1 MAGEKS
7 KPASNCL
14 WRDTAEG
21 EDSLGFKPY
30 VEAIAEF
37 LTAEGTKP
45 PITLSIEGQWGCGK
59 SSFMKQLEG
68 HIEKLNKSENENSEE
83 VGSNGHIDIE
93 TDSEITGRGFWGTL
107 FPKNKY
113 FVVWFNCWRYEKEDE
128 LWAAFALHFME
139 QLSEQLSWERR
150 LWAQFKLRI
159 LRLEFKWKSKKS
171 IFAHIALFI
180 LAAWVF
186 LDHSIPNFVEFLS
199 TDSPDGSSGSVLIA
213 LTKIIAPV
221 LPILYVGKDIIDV
234 VGNPFN
240 FSKFVSN
247 PNYKEHISFIEHFH
261 SDFGKIVESYVGDS
275 RVYVFVDDLDR
286 CEVPKAAELMQA
298 LNLMISDDANVYF
311 SIGMDRKVIS
321 AGLAARNENIL
332 PYLEEV
338 DGLKFGYDFIEKFI
352 QLPFKVPSPTNADF
366 KKFLNLQQEQESSL
380 KTSDTSGDLSSKFEA
395 PDSGSQPDEK
405 SAPQESPESFNLEE
419 EVKAESPKEESD
431 NPKPVT
437 NDDDCEDPGELDH
450 ILEMVVP
457 ALDRNPR
464 RVKQFFNLFRFQRTI
479 GKKTGLFSYDSK
491 TLPENMW
498 NCRKLAK
505 FVVISI
511 NWHSLISALGSNRT
525 LLDQLQEYA
534 LNLGNENEYLKK
546 WTKDEK
552 LISLLRFGCEG
563 NDPQKKLEDYTL
575 SGLDFS
581 KLLQISP
588 VVVYPDE
595 NLSGSLLE
603 IEFVRIPAGEFM
615 MGSPLNDQERFDN
628 EGPVHKVTIKN
639 SFSMS
644 KYPITQKQWIA
655 LMEFNPSQFKGEERP
670 VENVSWTDVQ
680 EFIKRL
686 NEMDGTDRYRLP
698 SEAEWEYA
706 CRAGTNT
713 RYSFGDDESKLGDY
727 AWYVGN
733 SDNETHPVGQRD
745 SNLWG
750 LYDIHGNVWEW
761 VQDSYHSNYIG
772 APSDGS
778 AWEDGDSSNR
788 VIRLGGFN
796 GSARYCRSAV
806 RTGGGPGVH
815 GSNIGFRLLREL

>member
-7 KPASNCL
+7 KLGSYCI
-14 WRDTAEG
+14 WRDTAAG

-37 LTAEGTKP
+37 LTDEDTLA

-59 SSFMKQLEG
+59 SSFMKQLEDR
-68 HIEKLNKSENENSEE
+68 IEELNNLEIENFRE
-83 VGSNGHIDIE
+83 VEVNGHTGIG
-93 TDSEITGRGFWGTL
+93 TNSEITGSGFWETL
-107 FPKNKY
+107 FPKKKY
-113 FVVWFNCWRYEKEDE
+113 FAVWFNCWRYEKEDE

-150 LWAQFKLRI
+150 LWAQFKLRL

-171 IFAHIALFI
+171 IFVHIVLFI
-180 LAAWVF
+180 FAVWFFV
-186 LDHSIPNFVEFLS
+186 DHSIPKFMEFLS
-199 TDSPDGSSGSVLIA
+199 SDSPDGSSGSVLIT

-261 SDFGKIVESYVGDS
+261 SDFGKIVESYVGNS

-332 PYLEEV
+332 PYLDVE
-338 DGLKFGYDFIEKFI
+338 GLKYGYDFIEKFI
-352 QLPFKVPSPTNADF
+352 QLPFKVPSPTNDDF
-366 KKFLNLQQEQESSL
+366 KKFINPQQEQESSS
-380 KTSDTSGDLSSKFEA
+380 KASDTSGNSSSEFKAPHSSSLNDEENIPSEPIENVEPEEEIPAESSK
-395 PDSGSQPDEK
+395 EK
-405 SAPQESPESFNLEE
+405 T
-419 EVKAESPKEESD
+419 K
-431 NPKPVT
+431 NPKPVM
-437 NDDDCEDPGELDH
+437 NDDDCEEPRELDH

-479 GKKTGLFSYDSK
+479 GDKTGLFSYDSGTPLK
-491 TLPENMW
+491 NMW

-511 NWHSLISALGSNRT
+511 NWPSLISALSSDRL

-534 LNLGNENEYLKK
+534 LNPENENKSLEK
-546 WTKDEK
+546 WTKDER
-552 LISLLRFGCEG
+552 LIGLLRYGCVEEG
-563 NDPQKKLEDYTL
+563 NKSGEKADYIL

-588 VVVYPDE
+588 VVAPSEEGTEFSSITFD
-595 NLSGSLLE
+595 E
-603 IEFVRIPAGEFM
+603 IEFVRIPSGDFM
-615 MGSPLNDQERFDN
+615 MGSPDGEDGRWDN

-639 SFSMS
+639 SFYLG
-644 KYPITQKQWIA
+644 KYPVTQKQWEKV
-655 LMEFNPSQFKGEERP
+655 MGSNPPVKGDDLP
-670 VENVSWTDVQ
+670 VESVSWKDVQ
-680 EFIKRL
+680 EFITKL
-686 NEMDGTDRYRLP
+686 NKMEATDKYRLP

-706 CRAGTNT
+706 CRAGTTT
-713 RYSFGDDESKLGDY
+713 RFYFGDDESKLGDY
-727 AWYVGN
+727 AWYVEN
-733 SDNETHPVGQRD
+733 SGSKTHPVGQKGANPWD
-745 SNLWG
+745 
-750 LYDIHGNVWEW
+750 LYDMHGNVLEW
-761 VQDSYHSNYIG
+761 VQDKWHSDYNG

-778 AWEDGDSSNR
+778 AWEDGDSSYR
-788 VIRLGGFN
+788 VLPGRWLVHLRRFLPVSFPPQDRLRRPATTSLASVF
-796 GSARYCRSAV
+796 
-806 RTGGGPGVH
+806 
-815 GSNIGFRLLREL
+815 